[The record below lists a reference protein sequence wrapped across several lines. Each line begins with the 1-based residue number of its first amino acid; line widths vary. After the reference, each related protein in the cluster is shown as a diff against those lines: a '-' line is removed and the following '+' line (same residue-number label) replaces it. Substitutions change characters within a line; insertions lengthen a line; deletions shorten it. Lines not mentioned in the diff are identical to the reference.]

1 MEVPWRSLNI
11 WFHSLRFPL
20 FKYQNFLICSNIKNF
35 FNFSS
40 RQGFAKRDQLV
51 YFWHFNKVVATKI
64 YNFDSAKSG
73 NRCLKSWCKANLI
86 KNDLSILQINI
97 CLHLITL
104 LFLVSA
110 WYGLE
115 GESTR
120 KINKSWDFQPFIA
133 VEDNK
138 QTSYHFYTLDNFK
151 RRSWNRMKFLFIIA
165 VHFMQAALILG
176 RCLREQYSN
185 VSLSNRERERRP
197 IMCRRIPKP

>member
-40 RQGFAKRDQLV
+40 RQAFAKRDQLV
-51 YFWHFNKVVATKI
+51 YFWHFNKVVATNI

-73 NRCLKSWCKANLI
+73 NRCLKSWCKAILI
-86 KNDLSILQINI
+86 KKDLSILQINI

-104 LFLVSA
+104 LFLVRA

-133 VEDNK
+133 IEDNK
-138 QTSYHFYTLDNFK
+138 QTSYPYLIFVIFLT
-151 RRSWNRMKFLFIIA
+151 RAKFLENKIYTEKTRKLRQNTQKIA
-165 VHFMQAALILG
+165 NF
-176 RCLREQYSN
+176 LR
-185 VSLSNRERERRP
+185 
-197 IMCRRIPKP
+197 